1 MKTMHDNPFAA
12 FLQHL
17 HALERSPATIK
28 AYASDLRHFQGWFTS
43 INDEPLT
50 PHNVTGVDLQAYRR
64 HLLTKGK
71 SPATVNRHLASVR
84 AWLRWAKKQGVLEQV
99 PEVSGV
105 RKQNLAPRWLTPKEE
120 MRLLRTAERAKRVT
134 DPVLHFL
141 AVRDWAVIVL
151 LLHTGLRAAELVSLR
166 LEDVILRP
174 RSGHLIVRGKG
185 RKERIVPLNRTARQ
199 ALAEWLALRNER
211 VPDGANPFVFVGQK
225 WSQKKP
231 LAPSTLWRAFR
242 RTAHAA
248 GVEASPHALR
258 HTLAKRLVDRGV
270 GLEKIAALLGHE
282 SLDTTRRYIEPGEED
297 LQHAVS
303 LLE

>member
-28 AYASDLRHFQGWFTS
+28 AYASDLRHFQDWFTN

-50 PHNVTGVDLQAYRR
+50 PQNVTGVDLQAYRR

-84 AWLRWAKKQGVLEQV
+84 AWLRWAKKQGALEQV
-99 PEVSGV
+99 PEVNGV

-141 AVRDWAVIVL
+141 AVRDWAMLIL
-151 LLHTGLRAAELVSLR
+151 LLHTGLRAAEIVSLR
-166 LEDVILRP
+166 LEDVVLRP
-174 RSGHLIVRGKG
+174 RSGHLTVQGKG
-185 RKERIVPLNRTARQ
+185 QKQRVVPLNRAARQ
-199 ALAEWLALRNER
+199 ALTEWLSLRKER
-211 VPDGANPFVFVGQK
+211 VTEGATPFVFVGQK
-225 WSQKKP
+225 WTQRKP
-231 LAPSTLWRAFR
+231 LAPSTLWRAFHKI
-242 RTAHAA
+242 AHAA

-270 GLEKIAALLGHE
+270 GLEKVAALLGHE
-282 SLDTTRRYIEPGEED
+282 SLDTTRRYIEPSAED
-297 LQHAVS
+297 LRDAVS